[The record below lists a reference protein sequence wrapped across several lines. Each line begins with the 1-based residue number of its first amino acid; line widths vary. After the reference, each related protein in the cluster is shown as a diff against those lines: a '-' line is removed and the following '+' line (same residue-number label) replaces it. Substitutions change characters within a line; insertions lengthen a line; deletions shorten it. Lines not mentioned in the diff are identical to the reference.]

1 MLCKILGTL
10 LELLKN
16 SIVKIRKIVSIIHF
30 NQIQTD
36 QELIFQQF
44 YYIVMSN
51 VHFIKMFDPYF

>member
-16 SIVKIRKIVSIIHF
+16 SIVKIRKIVSIVHF

-51 VHFIKMFDPYF
+51 VHFIKMFDSYF

>member
-1 MLCKILGTL
+1 M
-10 LELLKN
+10 LKN
-16 SIVKIRKIVSIIHF
+16 SIVKIRKIVSIVHF

-51 VHFIKMFDPYF
+51 VHFIKCLIPIFNVSLA